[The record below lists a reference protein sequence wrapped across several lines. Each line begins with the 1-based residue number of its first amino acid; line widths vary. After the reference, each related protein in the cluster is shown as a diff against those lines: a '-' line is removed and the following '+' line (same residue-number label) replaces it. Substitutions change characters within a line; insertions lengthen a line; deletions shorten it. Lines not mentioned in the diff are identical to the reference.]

1 MKRAALV
8 RLPALLA
15 VLLLLTSCGSLLN
28 RDYSSVSRHISQ
40 RADTEDASVLRVETY
55 SDLVNSVQ
63 YFVSLHAAEGTVH
76 LYQYPGD
83 VEQDLQEACDEV
95 LGQDPLGSYALRD
108 IRWDSSRIVSYYEC
122 TFTFRYRR
130 SAEQVASIRQTTG
143 TVAIRDVLGEALAG
157 YEDTLVLQTST
168 YYAQKD
174 RLYDLL
180 QEAYY
185 DDPAHALGLPDMAVT
200 IYPQDIQ
207 GGTQRI
213 VELQFTYSDGQ
224 ATLLAQAEA
233 VAQAAATLAGPSPA
247 QGEVGYWLLYSR
259 LGDLVTYDAEASPS
273 VHAALVDGSADS
285 EGIALAY
292 QLLCQRSGLTC
303 QLIQG
308 TLDGSPHW
316 WNLVELEEDLW
327 RHVDVTAGLEQ
338 GQFLCTDSQIAQR
351 YTWDAERYPACPDS
365 PEEDAAP
372 DSSDTDAADGQEE
385 PLSEAAISLLP

>member
-1 MKRAALV
+1 MKHAALI

-15 VLLLLTSCGSLLN
+15 ALLLLAGCSSLLN
-28 RDYSSVSRHISQ
+28 RDYSSVSHHISQ
-40 RADTEDASVLRVETY
+40 RADTEDSSVLRVESY

-76 LYQYPGD
+76 LYQYSGD

-95 LGQDPLGSYALRD
+95 LVQDPLGSYALQD

-130 SAEQVASIRQTTG
+130 SAEQVASIQQTTG
-143 TVAIRDVLGEALAG
+143 TVAIREALGEALAG
-157 YEDTLVLQTST
+157 YENTLVLQTSA
-168 YYAQKD
+168 YYADQD

-200 IYPQDIQ
+200 VYPQDIQ

-213 VELQFTYSDGQ
+213 VELQFTYSAVQ
-224 ATLLAQAEA
+224 TALLAQAEA
-233 VAQAAATLAGPSPA
+233 VAQAAATLTGPSPA

-259 LGDLVTYDAEASPS
+259 MGDLADYDAEASSS
-273 VHAALVDGSADS
+273 VYAALVDGSADS

-292 QLLCQRSGLTC
+292 QLLCQRAGLTC

-338 GQFLCTDSQIAQR
+338 GQFLCTDSQIAER
-351 YTWDAERYPACPDS
+351 YTWDAERYPACP
-365 PEEDAAP
+365 EEDA
-372 DSSDTDAADGQEE
+372 DSDDDSGTGDADTQEA
-385 PLSEAAISLLP
+385 SESETSVSLLP